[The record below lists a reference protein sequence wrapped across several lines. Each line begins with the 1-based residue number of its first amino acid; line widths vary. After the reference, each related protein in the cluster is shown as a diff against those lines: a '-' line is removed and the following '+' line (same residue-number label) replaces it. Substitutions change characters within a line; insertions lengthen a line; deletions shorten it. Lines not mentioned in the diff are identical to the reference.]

1 MNIDRL
7 EALLWARI
15 DGTIDPQE
23 LAELEALLAE
33 QPEPRQFERQITW
46 IADGLKELDTVQPP
60 SELRGR
66 INDALENATPPEA
79 HRAASLLA
87 RPAPSWQRRWAPV
100 AASLVIGVAIGYLL
114 HPGAG
119 SSIGQSGVTGT
130 MLTPAAEL
138 EVGPVE
144 IHLDAGHISA
154 SRSGVDVV
162 IDLTLTEEIDL
173 GVTLAGEG
181 GPVRIAS
188 LISAT
193 ESTTGAT
200 TEQGWVVVHSRGP
213 GSVTLRVNA
222 SDADQP
228 LRLQVSTDG
237 VPVEERWIG
246 PSRVEPAS

>member
-33 QPEPRQFERQITW
+33 HPEPRDFERQITE
-46 IADGLKELDTVQPP
+46 IADGLKKLDKVQPP

-66 INDALENATPPEA
+66 INNALENATPPES

-119 SSIGQSGVTGT
+119 SSIGQSGVSGT
-130 MLTPAAEL
+130 MLTPATQL
-138 EVGPVE
+138 ESGPVE
-144 IHLDAGHISA
+144 IHLDAGHIA
-154 SRSGVDVV
+154 ANRSGADIVLDV
-162 IDLTLTEEIDL
+162 TLTEEIDL
-173 GVTLAGEG
+173 SVTLAGEG
-181 GPVRIAS
+181 GLVRFAS

-193 ESTTGAT
+193 ESTTSAT
-200 TEQGWVVVHSRGP
+200 TERGWLVVRTRGP
-213 GSVTLRVNA
+213 GAVTLRVNV
-222 SDADQP
+222 SDANEP
-228 LRLQVSTDG
+228 LRLQVSADG
-237 VPVEERWIG
+237 VPLEERWIG
-246 PSRVEPAS
+246 PSRIEPEP